1 MKEYHKA
8 IDSYKAVLAYDENN
22 EEAKKGL
29 ERTVRKVNE
38 SSGGEMDAQRQARAM
53 ADPEIQN
60 ILRDPLM
67 NRILQ
72 DMSTDPVAAQK
83 HMQDPATMAK
93 IEKLIAAGVLKVGG
107 APGGQMPRK

>member
-1 MKEYHKA
+1 MR
-8 IDSYKAVLAYDENN
+8 
-22 EEAKKGL
+22 KG
-29 ERTVRKVNE
+29 K
-38 SSGGEMDAQRQARAM
+38 RAM

-107 APGGQMPRK
+107 APRGQMPRK